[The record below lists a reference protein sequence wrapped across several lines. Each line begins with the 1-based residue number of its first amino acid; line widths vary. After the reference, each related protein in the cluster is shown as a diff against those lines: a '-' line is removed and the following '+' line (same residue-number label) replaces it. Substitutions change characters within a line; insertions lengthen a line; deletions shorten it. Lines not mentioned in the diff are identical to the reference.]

1 MRVSHTPPSN
11 AAEALRPSLA
21 LAALLT
27 TLVALGPLS
36 TDFYLPSLPSL
47 TRALSTDVAHAQLTL
62 SVFMAGFA
70 VGQLAY
76 GPLSDRFGRR
86 PVMFGG
92 LVIYV
97 LATVACIF
105 ADSIATLIAARFVQA
120 LGACAGPVLGRAVI
134 RDIYGPKE
142 AARALSYVSAA
153 MAVAPLL
160 GPVFG
165 GWLTEHFAWQSTFV
179 FLGLFALGQTVLVLL
194 IMAETNRHP
203 DPTATHPGRIAANY
217 RQLLCDAGYRGALL
231 CNGLS
236 YAALFAFISGSPF
249 VFIDIF
255 GFSPQGM
262 GLTFGAMVS
271 GFILGSSASG
281 RLASRHGP
289 TAILRYGA
297 WLGCAA
303 GVAMLALALA
313 GVQHPAA
320 VMAPMWLVACS
331 IGFTMPNAVA
341 LGLAPWPRMTG
352 AAASLMGFAQM
363 GIAALLGAAVGHSLA
378 GTTVPMAAAIA
389 AGMAGSLAAYLIWLR
404 PAELQAAR

>member
-1 MRVSHTPPSN
+1 MTQAPLAPP
-11 AAEALRPSLA
+11 AEVLRPPLA

-36 TDFYLPSLPSL
+36 TDFYLPALPSL
-47 TRALSTDVAHAQLTL
+47 TRALATDVAHAQLTL

-86 PVMFGG
+86 PVLLAG
-92 LVIYV
+92 LLIYL
-97 LATVACIF
+97 LATIACIF
-105 ADSIATLIAARFVQA
+105 ADSIAQLIVARFVQA
-120 LGACAGPVLGRAVI
+120 LGACAGPVLGRAII
-134 RDIYGPKE
+134 RDIYGPKD

-153 MAVAPLL
+153 MAVAPLV

-179 FLGLFALGQTVLVLL
+179 FLGLFALAQALGCVRILG
-194 IMAETNRHP
+194 ETNRHP
-203 DPTATHPGRIAANY
+203 DPAATQPARILANY
-217 RQLLCDAGYRGALL
+217 RQLLADRVFRGALL

-255 GFSPQGM
+255 GFTPQAM
-262 GLTFGAMVS
+262 GLAFGAMVS
-271 GFILGSSASG
+271 GFILGSTTSG
-281 RLASRHGP
+281 RLASRRGP
-289 TAILRYGA
+289 AAILRLGA
-297 WLGCAA
+297 WLGCGA
-303 GVAMLALALA
+303 GGAMLALALA
-313 GVQHPAA
+313 GVHHPAA
-320 VMAPMWLVACS
+320 VMAPMWLVACA

-363 GIAALLGAAVGHSLA
+363 GIAALLGAVVGHSLA
-378 GTTVPMAAAIA
+378 GTPVPMAAAIA
-389 AGMAGSLAAYLIWLR
+389 VGMGGSLLAYLAWLR
-404 PAELQAAR
+404 TAAPTPHA